1 MIKKDIHNLN
11 LDVISEVAFGYSTH
25 AIDNLEL
32 EKLEKPENVTMTLR
46 EALLNSLE
54 AMMYL
59 YIFGKFMNIMK
70 PIPKIRKLIN
80 VRNLK

>member
-54 AMMYL
+54 EMMYL
-59 YIFGKFMNIMK
+59 YIFG
-70 PIPKIRKLIN
+70 N
-80 VRNLK
+80 VHIL